1 MRQQGK
7 SILKTQPKGGDR
19 NELHGSEPPD
29 GAEIDGRHRRG
40 AKARTTLLR
49 HAMDVASVKGL
60 EGVTIGGLADDL
72 GISKGNITTL
82 FGGKEELQLKTLDGA
97 VEIFIEQ
104 VVRPGSAA
112 ASPLQ
117 RLSRFCESW
126 FDYVDRRVFP
136 GGCMLYATTN
146 EYRARP
152 GPIQDRVNH
161 HRQAWIQLLT
171 STAQRAL
178 DAKELKAGTDV
189 DQLVFE
195 LTSYQSLAN
204 TAALL
209 GDQALFARARQT
221 SRKRIAAVA
230 HAPARTARG

>member
-1 MRQQGK
+1 MRQHVK
-7 SILKTQPKGGDR
+7 SILKRQPKGVDR
-19 NELHGSEPPD
+19 NESSGGEPPD
-29 GAEIDGRHRRG
+29 AAEIDGRRRRG
-40 AKARTTLLR
+40 AKARTTVLR

-82 FGGKEELQLKTLDGA
+82 FADKEEMQLKTLDGA
-97 VEIFIEQ
+97 VAIFIEQ
-104 VVRPGSAA
+104 VVRPSSAA
-112 ASPLQ
+112 DSPLQ

-161 HRQAWIQLLT
+161 HRRAWTKLLT
-171 STAQRAL
+171 GTAQRAL
-178 DAKELKAGTDV
+178 AANELKAGTDV

-221 SRKRIAAVA
+221 SRDRIASAA
-230 HAPARTARG
+230 RSPASTTRR

>member
-1 MRQQGK
+1 MKAQEKHVDG
-7 SILKTQPKGGDR
+7 
-19 NELHGSEPPD
+19 NESRRRAPPHT
-29 GAEIDGRHRRG
+29 AQIDGRHRRG
-40 AKARTTLLR
+40 AEARNTVLR
-49 HAMDVASVKGL
+49 HAMDVASIGGL
-60 EGVTIGGLADDL
+60 DGVTIGRLADDL

-82 FGGKEELQLKTLDGA
+82 FASKEELQLKTLDGA
-97 VEIFIEQ
+97 VEIFIEE
-104 VVRPGSAA
+104 VVRPAMAA
-112 ASPLQ
+112 VSPLP
-117 RLSRFCESW
+117 RLSRLCEAW
-126 FDYVDRRVFP
+126 FEYVDRRVFP

-161 HRQAWIQLLT
+161 HRHAWNQLLV

-178 DAKELKAGTDV
+178 EAKELKAGTDV

-209 GDQALFARARQT
+209 GDQALFERARRT
-221 SRKRIAAVA
+221 SRTRIAS
-230 HAPARTARG
+230 TERG

>member
-1 MRQQGK
+1 M
-7 SILKTQPKGGDR
+7 KTQANVDR
-19 NELHGSEPPD
+19 NESHEGEPPD
-29 GAEIDGRHRRG
+29 TAEMDGRHRRG
-40 AKARTTLLR
+40 AKARTTVLR

-72 GISKGNITTL
+72 GISKGNITSL
-82 FGGKEELQLKTLDGA
+82 FGGKEELQLRTLDGA
-97 VEIFIEQ
+97 LDIFIEQ

-112 ASPLQ
+112 GSPLQ
-117 RLSRFCESW
+117 RLHRFCEGW
-126 FDYVDRRVFP
+126 FDIVDRRVFP

-161 HRQAWIQLLT
+161 HRNAWTRLLT

-178 DAKELKAGTDV
+178 DAKELKAGADV

-221 SRKRIAAVA
+221 SRKRIASAARVSRK
-230 HAPARTARG
+230 PARG